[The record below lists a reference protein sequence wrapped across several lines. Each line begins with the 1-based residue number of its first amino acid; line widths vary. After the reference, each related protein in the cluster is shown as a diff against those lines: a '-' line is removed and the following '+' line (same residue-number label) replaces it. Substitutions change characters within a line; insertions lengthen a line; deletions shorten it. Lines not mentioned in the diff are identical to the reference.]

1 MSFVCFSCVTVFVKG
16 ILSADDLWPSSD
28 SNSGYVWLRHHSLV
42 IVGLCSHLFPL
53 YWQSKAL
60 PQVPRVW
67 LADLDM
73 IGKEQ
78 EERDFKQESLLA
90 IMGESWKWKGRI

>member
-1 MSFVCFSCVTVFVKG
+1 M
-16 ILSADDLWPSSD
+16 
-28 SNSGYVWLRHHSLV
+28 
-42 IVGLCSHLFPL
+42 IVGLCSHLIPL

-90 IMGESWKWKGRI
+90 IMGESWK